1 MTPHAWLQ
9 ELGPGEVVKTSHA
22 IEKMV
27 CSIGTDAHSDI
38 QVRGRGIAEVHA
50 QVRTTA
56 KGIAID
62 AVGGERLVVNGRRCE
77 TCLLQAGDVIDIGP
91 VRLRFH
97 VGPKRESLARVPGSD
112 IGTLLGA
119 LARFSESLAG
129 SYNVDQ
135 LLETMLDEILLVTQ
149 ASRGVVLLLVD
160 GKPQVQASRAG
171 GGGAQGPMA
180 LKGPLAISDS
190 IVDRVLKTRQP
201 VIVSDA
207 LNDNEFNA
215 AQSVMDFK
223 ICSVLCVPLVIR
235 AELLGAIYLGNE
247 NVVNLFSEEA
257 REVATV
263 FASEAA
269 MVLRNAI
276 LIRELQQ
283 SNQTLTQ
290 QIERMNF
297 GSLIGA
303 STSMRE
309 LFRKVEKVACT
320 DIGVLIEGETGTG
333 KELVASEI
341 HRRSNR
347 AKGPFVVINCGA
359 IPANLLESELFGHV
373 RGAFT
378 GAVANRDGK
387 FQAAH
392 GGTLFLDEIGE
403 MPLNLQ
409 VKLLRVLEDRKVVR
423 VGETT
428 GKEVDIRVVAATN
441 RTLSE
446 EVKAGNFREDLFY
459 RLNVVRLH
467 LAALRERDEDVV
479 LLARYF
485 LKRNTEEIGVRVN
498 GFSDDAI
505 RALHLH
511 KWPGNIRELE
521 NRIKKAVIFCD
532 SGKITADDLDLGPLT
547 TGSVEPLNEAKETYA
562 KKYVKRVLEI
572 NGGNRTQTAK
582 DLGVDVRTIYRYL
595 ERERDDDGV
604 EVGGV

>member
-1 MTPHAWLQ
+1 MSPHAWLQ
-9 ELGPGEVVKTSHA
+9 ELGPGDVVKTSHA

-27 CSIGTDAHSDI
+27 CSIGTDSRSDI
-38 QVRGRGIAEVHA
+38 QLRGKSVADVHA
-50 QVRTTA
+50 QLRTSA
-56 KGIAID
+56 KGVAID
-62 AVGGERLVVNGRRCE
+62 AVGGERLVVNGKRCE
-77 TCLLQAGDVIDIGP
+77 THALQPGDVIDLGS

-97 VGPKRESLARVPGSD
+97 IGQKGRDSSISVRPAASD
-112 IGTLLGA
+112 MGNLLGA
-119 LARFSESLAG
+119 VAKFSESLAG
-129 SYNVDQ
+129 SYNVEQ
-135 LLETMLDEILLVTQ
+135 LLETMLDSIIGVTR
-149 ASRGVVLLLVD
+149 AARGVVLLLVD
-160 GKPQVQASRAG
+160 NKPQVKVSRTAT
-171 GGGAQGPMA
+171 GAA
-180 LKGPLAISDS
+180 DKGPLAISDS
-190 IVDRVLKTRQP
+190 IVERVLQTRQP

-207 LNDNEFNA
+207 LNDREFNA

-223 ICSVLCVPLVIR
+223 ICSVLCVPLVVR
-235 AELLGAIYLGNE
+235 NEVFGAIYLGND
-247 NVVNLFSEEA
+247 NVVNLFTEEA

-263 FASEAA
+263 FATQAA

-276 LIRELQQ
+276 LINELQL
-283 SNQTLTQ
+283 SNQSLTQ

-303 STSMRE
+303 SDSMRE

-320 DIGVLIEGETGTG
+320 DISILIEGETGTG
-333 KELVASEI
+333 KELVASEL

-347 AKGPFVVINCGA
+347 QKGPFVVINCGA

-378 GAVANRDGK
+378 GAVATRDGK
-387 FQAAH
+387 FQNAH

-423 VGETT
+423 VGESVA
-428 GKEVDIRVVAATN
+428 KDVDIRVIAATN

-446 EVKAGNFREDLFY
+446 EVKAGNFREDLYY

-485 LKRNTEEIGVRVN
+485 LKRQADEIGVRVT

-505 RALHLH
+505 RALHMH

-532 SGKITADDLDLGPLT
+532 GGIVTAHDLDLGALQQS
-547 TGSVEPLNEAKETYA
+547 GKIEPLNEAKETFA
-562 KKYVKRVLEI
+562 RGYVKRVLDI

-595 ERERDDDGV
+595 EREREG
-604 EVGGV
+604 EPEFGH